1 MVKIVLR
8 RTPLS
13 LGQGAALPCWYQDR
27 GWQRCR
33 HTVHGTWHST
43 CSCCRNKG
51 LPACKPHC
59 TLAWSRPKS
68 RFLQGENIIESAVQ
82 NDFLLKGTVTMNNEF
97 SASLWQFFCLLR
109 SILFSNLVVPRPP
122 SKSVR
127 ITNVFVDRNTAD
139 DICYATQSA
148 QAEERSQKLTGPHSA
163 PTTCLLTFLP
173 GVLR

>member
-1 MVKIVLR
+1 MA
-8 RTPLS
+8 PLS
-13 LGQGAALPCWYQDR
+13 FKTAPITTDR
-27 GWQRCR
+27 MFTIVRTYISQLI
-33 HTVHGTWHST
+33 HS
-43 CSCCRNKG
+43 

-59 TLAWSRPKS
+59 TLAWSRPKG

-82 NDFLLKGTVTMNNEF
+82 NDFLLKGSVTMNNEF
-97 SASLWQFFCLLR
+97 SASLWKFFCLLR
-109 SILFSNLVVPRPP
+109 STLLSNLVVLRPP

-139 DICYATQSA
+139 DKCYATQSA

-163 PTTCLLTFLP
+163 PTTCLLTLLP